1 MEVRV
6 WGRVWVRVRV
16 RVRVAL
22 ATSATHEGRGGNVP
36 GGGWYTSTPHTWL
49 GLGWAYLVR
58 GRVGHTW
65 VIPG

>member
-1 MEVRV
+1 LEVRV

-22 ATSATHEGRGGNVP
+22 ATSATHEGCGEP

-49 GLGWAYLVR
+49 G
-58 GRVGHTW
+58 VGGS
-65 VIPG
+65 IPG